1 MAAYKLIVDTIRDVC
16 NAINPTGRFIHGRI
30 IDASAAF
37 DGAYSLI
44 VLYPFTTRHPQG
56 EANDSFSNTTILVG
70 FWVQDSPDSNEL
82 QREALIAS
90 MDTLSDLFIEAMLDK
105 SNVVMTQIDKEPQYQ
120 FYQGTVSGFAM
131 QFRLQILQP
140 C

>member
-1 MAAYKLIVDTIRDVC
+1 MAAYKLIVDTIGGVC
-16 NAINPTGRFIHGRI
+16 NSVNPTGRFIPGRVV
-30 IDASAAF
+30 DASLAA
-37 DGAYSLI
+37 DGNYPLI
-44 VLYPFTTRHPQG
+44 VLYPFTTRDPEG
-56 EANDSFSNTTILVG
+56 EASEFDSTTILLG
-70 FWVQDSPDSNEL
+70 FWEQDSPDTTPE
-82 QREALIAS
+82 QRVEIIHS
-90 MDTLSDLFIEAMLDK
+90 MDLLSDLFKKSMLDK